1 MIGMIY
7 RKNIHDNIAKF
18 FINNK
23 FILVIVLFCLFIIFM
38 TNTFAALTPIKTI
51 TFSSTTLS
59 YLSNEEGSWQIT
71 ESASWT
77 SKDVARVNIKLKTL
91 KKNISEYTDV
101 ILVLDISGTMKDSK
115 LTQLQNDVNNL
126 IASTINNGDKVALI
140 TYNDSATIVSGFTDD
155 VSLLQDSINNLVTSG
170 ETSYYQALVKVDEIL
185 STYSKESNR
194 DCVVLFLADGLP
206 TINTPNEVTQYKYL
220 KNKYDYLVINGIQY
234 EAEEVLFDEI
244 QDITD
249 NSYVA
254 YKNSLAKYLQ
264 EASMTADYYDS
275 FVLSDYIDT
284 NYFNLDSVDNIT
296 VTFGSINIEN
306 NKVTWNLD
314 NLKSG
319 TEETLAFDITLNE
332 NLSGDIF
339 KISTQTDVAYKIG
352 LVNTLESTT
361 DTSVLKNNYTV
372 IYEANAPDNCT
383 VTSLP
388 SSKNYSVFD
397 TVAVEDVIPVCEG
410 YQFQGYE
417 IETSGVE
424 KLNDDNFI
432 MPEEN
437 VIIKATWKKLSL
449 IKSYSGTV
457 TQSQSLRQLI
467 ASNSLGVDTSV
478 DFNEIPTDDN
488 SGIYIKSGTEN
499 DNFPVY
505 YYRGNITNNNIVFAG
520 FCWKIVRT
528 TGTGGIKLIY
538 NGTYSS
544 TNKCNNT
551 GTSSQIGT
559 SKFNSSYSSPADA
572 GYMYGTRYTTSE
584 KSTTSASG
592 YIYGNDITW
601 DGENYT
607 LVDTYT
613 SANGWSTD
621 KSSIAKKYHYTCL
634 STSSQCS
641 TVYYIHYFNSSSTIY
656 SFALTN
662 GNNIDDLLEEMFT
675 NTTSSTIKESVDSWY
690 LANMTNY
697 TDMLEDTPFCNDRSF
712 SSGSLAGKDVDAGI
726 SYSYYGASGRIWELF
741 SPNITCLERD
751 SFTLKSSTFG
761 TKSLTYPVGL
771 LSVDEVML
779 AGGKGSSNSNYYL
792 YTGQNYWTMSSS
804 SFATNSV
811 YGFIVTTDGTI
822 SNYRLNSSLGVRPV
836 VSLAQ
841 GVRVTDGNGTVT
853 SPYILG
859 NDS

>member
-1 MIGMIY
+1 M
-7 RKNIHDNIAKF
+7 
-18 FINNK
+18 INNK
-23 FILVIVLFCLFIIFM
+23 NSHVNFVQTFIHNKFIIIVFLSSLFIIFM
-38 TNTFAALTPIKTI
+38 TNTFATVTPIKTI
-51 TFSSTTLS
+51 TFSSTALS
-59 YLSNEEGSWQIT
+59 YLSNEEGSWQLT

-77 SKDVARVNIKLKTL
+77 SKNIARVNIGLKTL
-91 KKNISEYTDV
+91 KKNILDYTDV
-101 ILVLDISGTMKDSK
+101 ILVLDISGTMRDSK

-126 IASTINNGDKVALI
+126 ITNTINNGNKMALI

-155 VSLLQDSINNLVTSG
+155 ASLLQDSINNLVTSG

-185 STYSKESNR
+185 STYNKKSNR

-206 TINTPNEVTQYKYL
+206 TVDTPNEVTQYKYL
-220 KNKYDYLVINGIQY
+220 KNTYDYLVINGIQY
-234 EAEEVLFDEI
+234 EAEETLFDEI
-244 QDITD
+244 DDITD
-249 NSYVA
+249 TSYVA
-254 YKNSLAKYLQ
+254 YKNNLAKYLQ

-275 FVLSDYIDT
+275 IVLTDYIDT
-284 NYFNLDSVDNIT
+284 NYFNLDNVDNIT
-296 VTFGSINIEN
+296 VTSGSTSIEN
-306 NKVTWNLD
+306 NKVIWKLS

-319 TEETLAFDITLNE
+319 TEEMLTFDIKLNE
-332 NLSGDIF
+332 NLSDDTF
-339 KISTQTDVAYKIG
+339 KLSTQTDVAYKID
-352 LVNTLESTT
+352 LINTLESTT
-361 DTSVLKNNYTV
+361 NTPILKNNYTV
-372 IYEANAPDNCT
+372 IYEANAPTGCS

-397 TVAVEDVIPVCEG
+397 TVAIEDVTPVCEG
-410 YQFQGYE
+410 YQFQGFV
-417 IETSGVE
+417 IETAGVE

-437 VIIKATWKKLSL
+437 VIIRATWKKLSL
-449 IKSYSGTV
+449 NKSYSGTV

-467 ASNSLGVDTSV
+467 ASNSLGIDTNI

-488 SGIYIKSGTEN
+488 SGIYTKSGTET
-499 DNFPVY
+499 DKFPVY
-505 YYRGNITNNNIVFAG
+505 YYRGNVENNNIVFAG

-528 TGTGGIKLIY
+528 TSTGGIKLVY

-544 TNKCNNT
+544 TNKCSNT

-584 KSTTSASG
+584 KSASSTSS

-613 SANGWSTD
+613 SLNGWSTD
-621 KSSIAKKYHYTCL
+621 RSSIAKKYHYSCL
-634 STSSQCS
+634 STSSECS

-662 GNNIDDLLEEMFT
+662 GKNIDDLLEEMFIS
-675 NTTSSTIKESVDSWY
+675 TTPSTIKETVDTWY
-690 LANMTNY
+690 LSNMDEY
-697 TDMLEDTPFCNDRSF
+697 TEKLEDTPFCNDRSF
-712 SSGSLAGKDVDAGI
+712 SSGALAGKDVDAGI
-726 SYSYYGASGRIWELF
+726 SYSYYSASGRIWNSF
-741 SPNITCLERD
+741 NPSITCLERD
-751 SFTLKSSTFG
+751 SFTLKSSTYG
-761 TKSLTYPVGL
+761 NKSLTYPVGL

-779 AGGKGSSNSNYYL
+779 AGGKGSSNSSYYL

-841 GVRVTDGNGTVT
+841 GIRVTDGNGTVT

-859 NDS
+859 DDNNE